1 MTTTQTSNAT
11 GAACPKDST
20 TVIGASVG
28 ASLGVA
34 LLASLMVLFWR
45 EKTRPTGERRY
56 EAGFGQEHVPIESN
70 LVQKGLMP
78 PVVSQYP
85 MVYEL
90 HHGSSPAE
98 AP

>member
-1 MTTTQTSNAT
+1 VTTTQTSDAT

-20 TVIGASVG
+20 TVTGSVG
-28 ASLGVA
+28 ASLGIA

-45 EKTRPTGERRY
+45 EKTRPTK
-56 EAGFGQEHVPIESN
+56 AGFGQEHLPIESN
-70 LVQKGLMP
+70 LGREGLTP

-85 MVYEL
+85 IVHEL
-90 HHGSSPAE
+90 HNGSRPAE